1 MTAASLA
8 ASIRDGAA
16 MKVTLADDLADRI
29 RRHAEQ
35 SYPFEACG
43 LLSGT
48 RHTDGTVTLSG
59 VHESANVT
67 ERDRR
72 TGFEVDPK
80 LRFDLMRALE
90 AQNDGTAIIGHYH
103 SHPDHPGEPS
113 GTDLSMVYEPAFI
126 WLICASTPN
135 GADAIGA
142 FRANTDISGFDRL
155 EIKLNAG

>member
-1 MTAASLA
+1 MSSA
-8 ASIRDGAA
+8 ASIHDDPA
-16 MKVTLADDLADRI
+16 MKVALADDLADRI

-48 RHTDGTVTLSG
+48 RHADGTILISG

-90 AQNDGTAIIGHYH
+90 ARDDGAEIVGHYH
-103 SHPDHPGEPS
+103 SHPDHPAEPS
-113 GTDLSMVYEPAFI
+113 GTDLSMTYETDFI
-126 WLICASTPN
+126 WLICGVTRD
-135 GADAIGA
+135 GAMELNA
-142 FRANTDISGFDRL
+142 FKPHEDRSGFETL
-155 EIKLNAG
+155 EFS